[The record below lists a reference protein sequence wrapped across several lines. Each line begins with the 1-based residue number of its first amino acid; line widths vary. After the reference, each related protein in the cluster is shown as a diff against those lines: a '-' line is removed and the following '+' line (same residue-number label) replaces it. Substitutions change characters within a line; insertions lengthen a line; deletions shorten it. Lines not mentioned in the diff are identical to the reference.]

1 MTTKFSTDD
10 EFFRY
15 NSAAEAIAS
24 MTSEW
29 PVEPGRIYYSVE
41 TEIIDI
47 ADLFDADQLLE
58 SAECALDD
66 LIGEAAE
73 DAFSVSVQAR
83 AELEDAIK
91 VWVGKHLSNSTYWR
105 CVGSSTQ
112 HVVTDEDVRSINEA
126 MK

>member
-1 MTTKFSTDD
+1 MSAKFSTDD

-15 NSAAEAIAS
+15 DSAAEAIESMAS
-24 MTSEW
+24 DGPIEA
-29 PVEPGRIYYSVE
+29 GRIYYSVE

-58 SAECALDD
+58 NAECALDD

-83 AELEDAIK
+83 AELDDAIK
-91 VWVGKHLSNSTYWR
+91 AWVGKHLSNSTYWR
-105 CVGSSTQ
+105 CVGNSAQ